1 MCTHYWSGRHW
12 RWTPR
17 AANFSTKGYTR
28 GEGHTP
34 GIGCTNSGGHTLDIA
49 TTVRNSQ
56 SVIRPII
63 LEPMCAH
70 HIFSYSHLTKLYLT
84 LERDCRCSL
93 ENGHCSYQLV
103 TNLVKQSVPKCHPDV
118 FSGDE
123 AMVCSWETSF
133 KGMVKHTDIVP
144 DQELNYLRS
153 YRGDDPQQLVHTFR
167 KRHGDNAT
175 MTFAQPLKS

>member
-1 MCTHYWSGRHW
+1 M
-12 RWTPR
+12 
-17 AANFSTKGYTR
+17 
-28 GEGHTP
+28 
-34 GIGCTNSGGHTLDIA
+34 
-49 TTVRNSQ
+49 
-56 SVIRPII
+56 IRPII

-70 HIFSYSHLTKLYLT
+70 HIFSYSHLIKLYLT
-84 LERDCRCSL
+84 LEGDCRCSL
-93 ENGHCSYQLV
+93 ENSHCNYQLV
-103 TNLVKQSVPKCHPDV
+103 TNLVKQSVRKCHPDV
-118 FSGDE
+118 FGGDE

-175 MTFAQPLKS
+175 MTFAEPLKS